1 MANFNT
7 SSKVYVK
14 SNNSVSKIN
23 KKYLYT
29 LLAFILYLIIYNIIT
44 KDFHD
49 IINIAKT
56 LIITIISGLIVEYLS
71 SLIKKNKSSIDLINT
86 ISIALIITL
95 FSYKL
100 SLLISIISTLI
111 SIAIKKIFPK
121 INLSSSLYGILFI
134 ILYLNFTNNLTT
146 PLTRLHDLHYLG
158 TYDELVKANGSLVS
172 YLYGA
177 FYLSPILS
185 LIIFFY
191 LFHKKSIK
199 YELFLSYILSF
210 TLIMLVFG
218 LIKNMNIYYAFFQ
231 ITTGNL
237 LFLSIYGLSDSSITP
252 TIGRGQ
258 IIYGIILGTITA
270 ILRFIIPELSVI
282 IALIIGP
289 IILTKPIDKISTK
302 LKYNDKYWT
311 TTIYLCLFLVI
322 ITIAISYL
330 LIK

>member
-14 SNNSVSKIN
+14 STNSVSKIN

-29 LLAFILYLIIYNIIT
+29 LLAFILYLIVYNIIT
-44 KDFHD
+44 KEFIN

-56 LIITIISGLIVEYLS
+56 LVITIIFSLIVEYLS
-71 SLIKKNKSSIDLINT
+71 CLIKKNKSSIDLINT
-86 ISIALIITL
+86 ISISLIITL

-100 SLLISIISTLI
+100 SILISIISILI
-111 SIAIKKIFPK
+111 SIIIKKIFPK

-146 PLTRLHDLHYLG
+146 PLTRLYDLHYLG

-177 FYLSPILS
+177 IYLSPILS
-185 LIIFFY
+185 IIIFFY

-199 YELFLSYILSF
+199 YELVLSYTLTF
-210 TLIMLVFG
+210 TFIMLVFG

-311 TTIYLCLFLVI
+311 TAIYLCLFLAI